1 MDPGP
6 WTPDNKYNR
15 SMRPS
20 ALWKN
25 LPAEKRLIA
34 ATAFWNDEHG
44 VEQQVEVIVTIA
56 RKLNFRPKSVPSLP
70 IERRAKLLAGMD
82 DVSDVVASRA
92 LIAYHLEAE
101 RPMMGAFLDAL
112 GITHDNGLITAE
124 DVAAPDKARLT
135 EAVRTLKTTFP
146 ADAVQLYLHTL
157 VLLDGDTWAN
167 LDGLIDPAP

>member
-1 MDPGP
+1 
-6 WTPDNKYNR
+6 
-15 SMRPS
+15 MRPS
-20 ALWKN
+20 ALWKD
-25 LPAEKRLIA
+25 LPAKKRLIA

-112 GITHDNGLITAE
+112 AITHNNGLITAE

-135 EAVRTLKTTFP
+135 EGVRTLKTAFP
-146 ADAVQLYLHTL
+146 ADAVRLYLHTL

-167 LDGLIDPAP
+167 LDGLIDPAA

>member
-1 MDPGP
+1 
-6 WTPDNKYNR
+6 
-15 SMRPS
+15 MRPS
-20 ALWKN
+20 ALWKH
-25 LPAEKRLIA
+25 LPAGKRLIA

-56 RKLNFRPKSVPSLP
+56 RKLNFRPKSVPAMP
-70 IERRAKLLAGMD
+70 VERRAKLLAGMD
-82 DVSDVVASRA
+82 DVSDAVASRA

-101 RPMMGAFLDAL
+101 RPMMAAFLDAL
-112 GITHDNGLITAE
+112 GIAHDNGLITAE

-135 EAVRTLKTTFP
+135 EGVRTLKEAFP

-167 LDGLIDPAP
+167 LDGLIDPAA

>member
-1 MDPGP
+1 
-6 WTPDNKYNR
+6 
-15 SMRPS
+15 MRPS
-20 ALWKN
+20 ALWKEM
-25 LPAEKRLIA
+25 PAEKRLIA

-70 IERRAKLLAGMD
+70 VERRAKLLAGMD
-82 DVSDVVASRA
+82 DVSDAVASRA

-124 DVAAPDKARLT
+124 DVAAPDKAKLT
-135 EAVRTLKTTFP
+135 EGVRTLKDSFP
-146 ADAVQLYLHTL
+146 ADAVRLYLHTL

-167 LDGLIDPAP
+167 LEGLINPAP